1 MAQPHV
7 FDPALSTANTWLRQ
21 VMTSLDLPAG
31 DEGRALHALRAGL
44 HSLRDRLPAAEVID
58 LGAQLPTLIRGIY
71 FEGWKLTHDPSR
83 IRDRSEMIERVR
95 KELAPDMRLDP
106 VDVLR
111 SVIELLTEHVSVG
124 ELKDIVA
131 TFPKPIASLWQDL
144 SGHALD
150 TLSSSQQPKKPRET
164 HRTGYSR

>member
-1 MAQPHV
+1 
-7 FDPALSTANTWLRQ
+7 
-21 VMTSLDLPAG
+21 
-31 DEGRALHALRAGL
+31 
-44 HSLRDRLPAAEVID
+44 LPAAEVID

-71 FEGWKLTHDPSR
+71 FEGWKLNHDPSR

-95 KELAPDMRLDP
+95 KELAPDLRLDP
-106 VDVLR
+106 IDVLR

-124 ELKDIVA
+124 ELKDVVA
-131 TFPKPIASLWQDL
+131 TFPKPIASLWHDL

-150 TLSSSQQPKKPRET
+150 TLSAEQSKRPKDN